1 MKKAFKILM
10 AAVMMTATVGAVSC
24 SKDKGDEKESTRFAF
39 IYNGETLDAGQTI
52 RHNPT
57 QTELQDD
64 QATVEFLINH
74 KTENEINGK
83 VQLEKLDGPVAM
95 DTLTIHIGQ
104 STSEIKGNWPW
115 KSENIA
121 IAPGVNQNKKIK
133 IVYKPSGVTA
143 LTRYRFVV
151 GEGGNLSDPEV
162 IFIELATR

>member
-1 MKKAFKILM
+1 MKKTFKLLL
-10 AAVMMTATVGAVSC
+10 AATLLSVTFGAVSC
-24 SKDKGDEKESTRFAF
+24 SKDGDERESTRFSF
-39 IYNGETLDAGQTI
+39 IFDGETLDAGQTI
-52 RHNPT
+52 RHTPT
-57 QTELQDD
+57 QTELQNNL
-64 QATVEFLINH
+64 ATVEFLIKN

-83 VQLEKLDGPVAM
+83 VQLEKIDGPVSM

-133 IVYKPSGVTA
+133 IDYKPSGVTA
-143 LTRYRFVV
+143 YTKYRFVV

-162 IFIELATR
+162 IFIELKER